1 MAREFTIVLV
11 PSPRQSAREREL
23 QASTVRSHAARVSSA
38 QAAVTKWSKRTAVLN
53 TRADHRARVKQQLG
67 AKEAASTILAT
78 TLPGPDDESSITITL
93 PSPIM
98 ILGQGQVDPFTN
110 DDLHTLPP
118 IARNSLEYMMET
130 IWGKNSPGLSRATLT
145 NHITHCKM
153 LAVHSPLQFH
163 TQISSAVTLCYALSK
178 DPEVLKTLLATRLK
192 HQTAALSILR
202 DSIANLTGPPSD
214 ELIDCLS
221 RLAAQGGDLAKPGS
235 VSRYR
240 ESPIADSFPI
250 RLYGCFEPCIP
261 HFQALSFLI
270 RQRGSLE
277 VIAPAISHHLSL
289 ADTMLATKLGTR
301 PTFPVHR
308 DLRQASD
315 KRQLPFDGEAAELCF
330 NMGSGWKMLAES
342 HPEIVKLA
350 LRAGEITSA
359 LDQSCRG
366 GQGCLPFPQLVILA
380 IAFQH
385 DLYSLE
391 SPADHSSSPE
401 DACCW
406 TSEICRFALQI
417 YSDVVLFPAPESS
430 GVRQRL
436 AAQLWGPLAA
446 YNAARDPDTDT
457 CYRELIL
464 WATVMGAV
472 SAEATKHRDWYLRQ
486 LVKMVIDQNIS
497 WEIFK
502 RSLARFLW
510 WEYTL
515 GEHVRDIWKDAWGL
529 AHADGFT
536 NTPSA

>member
-1 MAREFTIVLV
+1 MAPEFTIVLV
-11 PSPRQSAREREL
+11 PSPLQSAREREL

-38 QAAVTKWSKRTAVLN
+38 QAAVTKWSKRTAVSN
-53 TRADHRARVKQQLG
+53 ARADQRTRAKQQLQ
-67 AKEAASTILAT
+67 AKAAASTVLAT
-78 TLPGPDDESSITITL
+78 TPPDSDDESSITVSL
-93 PSPIM
+93 GSPIM
-98 ILGQGQVDPFTN
+98 ILGQGQVDPFAN
-110 DDLHTLPP
+110 DDLQNLPP

-130 IWGKNSPGLSRATLT
+130 IWRKNSPGLSRATLN

-163 TQISSAVTLCYALSK
+163 TQISSAVSLCYALSK
-178 DPEVLKTLLATRLK
+178 SPEVLKTLLATRLK

-202 DSIANLTGPPSD
+202 DSIANLSGPPSD

-221 RLAAQGGDLAKPGS
+221 RLAAQGGDLAKPGF

-240 ESPIADSFPI
+240 ETPIVDTFPI

-289 ADTMLATKLGTR
+289 ADAMLATKLGTR
-301 PTFPVHR
+301 PTFPIHR
-308 DLRQASD
+308 DLRHASD
-315 KRQLPFDGEAAELCF
+315 NRQFSFDAEAAELCF
-330 NMGSGWKMLAES
+330 NMGSGWKMLTES

-350 LRAGEITSA
+350 LRAGEITAA
-359 LDQSCRG
+359 LDQSCRA
-366 GQGCLPFPQLVILA
+366 GQGCLSISQLTLLGTVL
-380 IAFQH
+380 QH

-391 SPADHSSSPE
+391 PPADRSSSH
-401 DACCW
+401 DDDYH
-406 TSEICRFALQI
+406 SIFDICRFALQI
-417 YSDVVLFPAPESS
+417 YSDVVIFPAPESS
-430 GVRQRL
+430 RVRQRL

-446 YNAARDPDTDT
+446 YNAAHNPDTDT
-457 CYRELIL
+457 SHRELIL
-464 WATVMGAV
+464 WAIVMGAV
-472 SAEATKHRDWYLRQ
+472 SSEATRHRDWYLRQ
-486 LVKMVIDQNIS
+486 LLKMVIDQNLG

-502 RSLARFLW
+502 RSLATFLY

-529 AHADGFT
+529 AHADG
-536 NTPSA
+536 